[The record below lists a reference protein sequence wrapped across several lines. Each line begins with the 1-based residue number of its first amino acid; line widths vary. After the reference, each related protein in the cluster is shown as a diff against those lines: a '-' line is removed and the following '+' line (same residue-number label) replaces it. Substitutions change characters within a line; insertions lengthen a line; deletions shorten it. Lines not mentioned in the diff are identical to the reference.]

1 MKVPFLNLA
10 KEYENLKPQIDRA
23 VGSVLKSGK
32 YILGENVSELERKI
46 AKACKCRY
54 AVGVAS
60 GTDALKIAL
69 AAIGL
74 KAGDEVITTAF
85 TYIATTE
92 AIIKSQAKPVFVD
105 IDPDSYALDVECLKK
120 AITKKTKA
128 IIPVHLYGQP
138 ADMSAILKIAKKHNL
153 VVIEDAAQAFGA
165 SYQGKPVGSLGDI
178 GCFSF
183 FPTKNLAA
191 YGDAG
196 MVTTNSKKLYELML
210 KLRVH
215 GAESKYNHIIDG
227 YNSRLDE
234 LQAAIL
240 NVKMH
245 YIRIWDKSRKSAAKY
260 YNTLFKKIGMEE
272 ITPKSIKGSDSS
284 YCLYTLRVK
293 KRDDLLK
300 YLVANKIAA
309 AVYYPIPLHLQKV
322 YKGLG
327 YKKGKLPFTESAA
340 DEVISIPIYP
350 GITKKQQEYVVRC
363 IKTFYK

>member
-1 MKVPFLNLA
+1 MKVPFLDLVR
-10 KEYENLKPQIDRA
+10 EYKNLKPQIDKA
-23 VGSVLKSGK
+23 IGSVLKSGK
-32 YILGENVSELERKI
+32 FILGENVSTLESKI
-46 AKACKCRY
+46 ARASKCRY

-60 GTDALKIAL
+60 GTDALKVAL
-69 AAIGL
+69 AALDI
-74 KAGDEVITTAF
+74 KAGDEIITSAF

-92 AIIKSQAKPVFVD
+92 AIIKSQAKPVFAD
-105 IDPDSYALDVECLKK
+105 INPLSYTLDPKAIEK

-138 ADMSAILKIAKKHNL
+138 ADMSAINEIAKKHKL
-153 VVIEDAAQAFGA
+153 AVIEDAAQAYG
-165 SYQGKPVGSLGDI
+165 SVYGGQPVGSLGDI

-191 YGDAG
+191 YGDGG
-196 MVTTNSKKLYELML
+196 MVTTNNKKLYELML

-215 GAESKYNHIIDG
+215 GAESRYNHIIDG

-240 NVKMH
+240 NVKMR
-245 YIRIWDKSRKSAAKY
+245 YIKIWIKARRESAKY
-260 YNTLFKKIGMEE
+260 YDQLLKKAHLAHIAPE
-272 ITPKSIKGSDSS
+272 KIKGSESS

-293 KRDDLLK
+293 DRDKLLTH
-300 YLVANKIAA
+300 LVACGVDA

-322 YKGLG
+322 YKSLG
-327 YKKGKLPFTESAA
+327 YKKGDLPSTETAS

-350 GITKKQQEYVVRC
+350 GITKKEQKYVINC
-363 IKTFYK
+363 IRKFYK